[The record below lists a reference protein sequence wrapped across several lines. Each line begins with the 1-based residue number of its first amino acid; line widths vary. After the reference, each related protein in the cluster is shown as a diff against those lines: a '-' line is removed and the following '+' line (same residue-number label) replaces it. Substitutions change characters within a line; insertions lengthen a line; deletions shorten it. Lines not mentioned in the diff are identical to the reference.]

1 MDEESKSW
9 SISNAGYPGKIIS
22 VMNRCLIYVSTGLS
36 GGRQALEQLLWEF
49 RKHVQIQQSSSVY
62 KRYLTTRREDLN
74 SELVI
79 VVQVQT
85 SQSLEEL
92 QQFLAKRA
100 LLLAFENEIRM
111 VPGLAV
117 PHPQLQQDNLTLHC
131 SAEAWPDYVHPVTNQ
146 TLGKMVSGGE
156 PISFAEFYTQAQTL
170 FGEQL

>member
-1 MDEESKSW
+1 M
-9 SISNAGYPGKIIS
+9 S
-22 VMNRCLIYVSTGLS
+22 VAHRCLIYVSTGLS
-36 GGRQALEQLLWEF
+36 GGRKALEQLLWDF
-49 RKHVQIQQSSSVY
+49 RKQVHVVGSSSVY

-79 VVQVQT
+79 VVQVET
-85 SQSLEEL
+85 TKNLEEV

-100 LLLAFENEIRM
+100 LLLAFDHEMRM
-111 VPGLAV
+111 VPGLTV

-131 SAEAWPDYVHPVTNQ
+131 SAEAWPGYVHPVTNQ
-146 TLGKMVSGGE
+146 TLDKMILGGE